1 MMNMKLINLDSMA
14 MLKIIS
20 TQDLQFKQIQEVR
33 RYLGITFPCQATREI
48 SYKVEMEAFAISNN
62 IVTTTS

>member
-1 MMNMKLINLDSMA
+1 

-33 RYLGITFPCQATREI
+33 RYLGITFPCQATRDI